1 MISYNKSGPTQ
12 NHNPKMDHYKVTS
25 CPRWMTRFWLCSQFQ
40 RVTHSAFVLICQ
52 PSDRRAHNCQ
62 EVCLYLQWA
71 SFCHHFCQV
80 QSKLQRQPVH
90 TIHSICPSR
99 APASFLFIFIVNPL
113 QLLSNNKSKASCM
126 FAKTWP
132 EVCVCGLVGFRV
144 SVH

>member
-1 MISYNKSGPTQ
+1 MDL
-12 NHNPKMDHYKVTS
+12 PKMDHYKVTS

-80 QSKLQRQPVH
+80 QSKLKFQPAP
-90 TIHSICPSR
+90 SIVFVQLSNCLNYLSLIRLDQPSLSFDSP
-99 APASFLFIFIVNPL
+99 APACFLFIFIVNPL
-113 QLLSNNKSKASCM
+113 QFVSKNKS
-126 FAKTWP
+126 
-132 EVCVCGLVGFRV
+132 
-144 SVH
+144 